1 MSGGIVV
8 VYKPEGHGDG
18 PSHMR
23 ISRDGLAR
31 RLAALKG
38 FDFAGEYNH
47 SSRYSARLYF
57 VPDDTIIGLE
67 QAQALGIR
75 SEDDLFGGVV
85 PYPFVATKAITHP
98 LIAPDACAPADWS
111 HALGHQI
118 RDVVLLGLTA
128 FAPDDARRAGRSLLA
143 HGPLRIKPAREIG
156 GHGQVVVSS
165 AADLDAVLDAM
176 DPMELR
182 NGGVVLEEDLSEV
195 TTYSIGQVRVAG
207 FLVTYYGTQRLT
219 EDNAG
224 AAVYGGS
231 DLVAVRGDFD
241 ALLGLDPPQ
250 DVRLAITL
258 ARAYDAAV
266 MEHVPRM
273 FASRRNYDVVQGLD
287 PHGHHRFGVLEQ
299 SWRIGGASSAEI
311 AALEAFKADAV
322 LSAVRTS
329 SFEVFGTGQAPPPG
343 AAVYFHGMDEQIGSI
358 TKYATVEQYV
368 HS

>member
-1 MSGGIVV
+1 VS
-8 VYKPEGHGDG
+8 
-18 PSHMR
+18 
-23 ISRDGLAR
+23 
-31 RLAALKG
+31 
-38 FDFAGEYNH
+38 
-47 SSRYSARLYF
+47 
-57 VPDDTIIGLE
+57 TIAE
-67 QAQALGIR
+67 
-75 SEDDLFGGVV
+75 
-85 PYPFVATKAITHP
+85 
-98 LIAPDACAPADWS
+98 
-111 HALGHQI
+111 
-118 RDVVLLGLTA
+118 
-128 FAPDDARRAGRSLLA
+128 
-143 HGPLRIKPAREIG
+143 
-156 GHGQVVVSS
+156 
-165 AADLDAVLDAM
+165 LDAVLDAM
-176 DPMELR
+176 DPKALS

-195 TTYSIGQVRVAG
+195 TTYSVGQVRVAG
-207 FLVTYYGTQRLT
+207 FLATYYGTQRLT
-219 EDNAG
+219 ENAG

-250 DVRLAITL
+250 DVRRTIAL

-266 MEHVPRM
+266 MEHFPGM

-287 PHGHHRFGVLEQ
+287 PRGHHRFGVLEQ

-343 AAVYFHGMDEQIGSI
+343 AAVYFHGTDEQIGPI